1 MMKRDQQL
9 VSDFVS
15 AFNQQRGTSFKI
27 VRWPDAE
34 DRTNPAVE
42 AVAEDPSGDTI
53 AFEHTLIEPFE
64 GKCADDARFMKVFGP
79 LEGCRA
85 LIKPGYNVNIGVRVG
100 AVPTGVKWEA
110 VGERV
115 REHLARIIPALGE
128 ADKVETIAG
137 LPFALQVR
145 LWVDPHEA
153 GEADRVLLSR
163 LLPTSSLKE
172 VVRRALNRKLRKL
185 VAERANR
192 RLLLLEQADVAHG
205 HADIRIA
212 IDDLGSEFP
221 ELAEV
226 DEIWLI
232 ITTCWES
239 EGVLF
244 FYELAPSLGGRRLK
258 FESNASTA
266 ILAP

>member
-1 MMKRDQQL
+1 MKRDQQL

-15 AFNQQRGTSFKI
+15 AFNQKGSTSFQI

-42 AVAEDPSGDTI
+42 AVAEDASGDTI

-64 GKCADDARFMKVFGP
+64 RKCADDARFMKVFGP
-79 LEGCRA
+79 LEGSRA

-100 AVPTGVKWEA
+100 AIPTGVKWEVVA
-110 VGERV
+110 ERV

-128 ADKVETIAG
+128 TDKVQTISG

-145 LWVDPHEA
+145 VWIDSHGLEELDHVWV
-153 GEADRVLLSR
+153 SR
-163 LLPTSSLKE
+163 SLPASSLRE
-172 VVRRALNRKLRKL
+172 VVGRALMRKLPKL
-185 VAERANR
+185 IAERANR
-192 RLLLLEQADVAHG
+192 HVLLLEQADVAHG

-212 IDDLGSEFP
+212 IDDLGLEFP
-221 ELAEV
+221 ELAKV

-258 FESNASTA
+258 FESSASTA
-266 ILAP
+266 ILGP